1 MAQQGFL
8 FLIRR
13 FWEDDLDLAHLALF
27 FGGFTALILFGI
39 LISVFD
45 GYVWPTRLGDLRFWL
60 VGLPSPPHL
69 AGEYRGSVELH
80 SAMDPEAGLM
90 KVIDSFDVL
99 GLLVFVR
106 FVALVD
112 RWSSPQ
118 TCKWSCTWMQQIL
131 KRAKGLTKLHTGS
144 KPGFSVGAA
153 SVGKR
158 SIRN

>member
-1 MAQQGFL
+1 LGTFL
-8 FLIRR
+8 QNKGKLVIERGDEN
-13 FWEDDLDLAHLALF
+13 EDVNRTIM
-27 FGGFTALILFGI
+27 GG
-39 LISVFD
+39 ISM
-45 GYVWPTRLGDLRFWL
+45 L
-60 VGLPSPPHL
+60 VTEHCESRPQPYP
-69 AGEYRGSVELH
+69 
-80 SAMDPEAGLM
+80 GLM